1 MPHSGER
8 IGGRTTASGR
18 LFVVAILEFRDGK
31 VWRDTRWFG
40 DPLEVP
46 AWRAQFTRI
55 G

>member
-1 MPHSGER
+1 MPQSGER

-18 LFVVAILEFRDGK
+18 LFVAILEFRDGK
-31 VWRDTRWFG
+31 VWRDIRWFG